1 MKFEAVLFDLDGT
14 LLDSIE
20 DLTDSMNIALDRLGF
35 PEEEIVNLKSKLY
48 EIKLTLRQLRA
59 LKPPKKH

>member
-20 DLTDSMNIALDRLGF
+20 DLTDSMNIVLDGFGF
-35 PEEEIVNLKSKLY
+35 PGHDTAWRRS
-48 EIKLTLRQLRA
+48 
-59 LKPPKKH
+59 P